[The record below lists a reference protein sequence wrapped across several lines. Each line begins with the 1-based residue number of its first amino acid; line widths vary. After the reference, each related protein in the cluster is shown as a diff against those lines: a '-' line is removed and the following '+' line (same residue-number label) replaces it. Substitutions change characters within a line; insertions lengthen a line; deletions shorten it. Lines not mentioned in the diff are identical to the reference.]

1 MEAKELMIRDWA
13 QSTDLKRPAQYSG
26 RSFDFQPLDGEK
38 YRRLEF
44 LYEDVNCGM
53 HIPEKRI
60 YPIPLTAE
68 ILHKNGFKLSEIP
81 DEYYNDFEPSR
92 FWEYSTDTKESL
104 NINIKIDENVNT
116 SIDAH
121 NGDGVQM
128 LQYFTDRNIL
138 YVHELQHALRLVD
151 LDEMADNLKV
161 E

>member
-13 QSTDLKRPAQYSG
+13 QSPDLKRPAQYSG
-26 RSFDFQPLDGEK
+26 RFLDFQPLDGEK

-44 LYEDVNCGM
+44 LYEDGNCGM
-53 HIPEKRI
+53 HIPEKRV
-60 YPIPLTAE
+60 YPVPLTAE
-68 ILHKNGFKLSEIP
+68 ILHKNGFKLTEIP

-116 SIDAH
+116 SIDVH

-138 YVHELQHALRLVD
+138 YVHELQHGLRFVGLKE
-151 LDEMADNLKV
+151 LADNLKV
-161 E
+161 